1 MGRSDRCGKVDMTDA
16 NKLTEVE
23 TRVMR
28 MLWDRGGL
36 SASELV
42 MNLPASERPD
52 HAGALELLR
61 SLVAKGAATRHQSGR
76 TVVYKPKLNKE
87 TARSHVLGR
96 LFESAANDDGN
107 ADGNVDGG
115 LNIIVLRE
123 SDVSPQDWA
132 DLQAER
138 AEKARRR
145 RDG

>member
-1 MGRSDRCGKVDMTDA
+1 MTDA
-16 NKLTEVE
+16 KKLTEIE
-23 TRVMR
+23 TQVMR
-28 MLWDRGGL
+28 MLWDRGGI

-52 HAGALELLR
+52 HAGALDLLR
-61 SLVAKGAATRHQSGR
+61 SLVSKGAATRHQSGR
-76 TVVYKPKLNKE
+76 NVVYKPKLNKE

-96 LFESAANDDGN
+96 LFESPANDGN
-107 ADGNVDGG
+107 ADGG

>member
-1 MGRSDRCGKVDMTDA
+1 MTDA
-16 NKLTEVE
+16 NKLTELE
-23 TRVMR
+23 TQVMR
-28 MLWDRGGL
+28 MLWDRGGI

-52 HAGALELLR
+52 HASALDLLR
-61 SLVAKGAATRHQSGR
+61 SLVSKGAARRHQSGR
-76 TVVYKPKLNKE
+76 NVVYKPRLNKE

-96 LFESAANDDGN
+96 LFESPANDD
-107 ADGNVDGG
+107 DG

-145 RDG
+145 RDS